1 VSTSLPGLVRFGCD
15 VSATVG
21 RIQEFVRRHRKR
33 DRLAR
38 REENGSDKAQRAA
51 LARGRRV
58 SAGPWLAGRDAI
70 YQLIPWVRRW
80 DMGEPSLTRSF
91 AAPRAAH
98 PYPPDHVLNAAGNR
112 VIGLNASRAKFQMR
126 TAVAVWQHARDRI
139 RRRAGRACAIEPRSN
154 QKSGWCQLV
163 VGHRASV

>member
-1 VSTSLPGLVRFGCD
+1 VSTSLPGLARFGCD

-21 RIQEFVRRHRKR
+21 RIQEFVRRI
-33 DRLAR
+33 DWLAGKKMER
-38 REENGSDKAQRAA
+38 DKAQRAA

-98 PYPPDHVLNAAGNR
+98 PYPPDRVLNAAGNR

-139 RRRAGRACAIEPRSN
+139 RRRAGRACAIEPSSN

-163 VGHRASV
+163 VGRRASV